1 MMSIQKKSLQHISK
15 TLGAVDSYEV
25 YRAIQKALTENQV
38 PKEVDKAVMDAFQKS
53 FNSQFDKVKEAK
65 DWVDVLLSDPS

>member
-1 MMSIQKKSLQHISK
+1 MMSIQKKSLQHVSK

-38 PKEVDKAVMDAFQKS
+38 SKEVDKAVMDAFQKS
-53 FNSQFDKVKEAK
+53 FNAQFDKVKEAK
-65 DWVDVLLSDPS
+65 EWVDVLLSDPS